1 LIGRG
6 GGCSGLSCE
15 DLRFTYDA
23 KNVLDFSLKH
33 SKSLGN
39 FILKNWFYFF

>member
-1 LIGRG
+1 
-6 GGCSGLSCE
+6 LSCE

-39 FILKNWFYFF
+39 FILKN